1 MAKFAELHDGTKLEF
16 PDDTPESVIDG
27 VVKKHLGVSAKP
39 ETNFGENFGIGLNS
53 AAQPIVK
60 AAGMIGGMAAN
71 ALLPDGV
78 QDSIYKQMDETSKS
92 MEDYW
97 VPKDKE
103 QSFGGKVTSAV
114 STLPAQLLAMPFSP
128 FDTGKTSIDNGES
141 LMSAE
146 RNTLIDTAGNIAGAA
161 LPGAVG
167 TGLMTKLG
175 SAFGIN
181 AAQDYATKYAIQQS
195 SETEANKKQFQ
206 PTLEDSAVAGIVGA
220 PFGLA
225 GGKKAG
231 TKEPDAKPT
240 AEPLPPHQDFNRG
253 PNGEVS
259 TGELH
264 LIEVAHK
271 QASRA
276 LESNKALYKEL
287 EDAIVAGDSSP
298 ETLKALA
305 EVQIKIDHYQESI
318 NKAGEI
324 LKNPEKPV
332 STETAKAIHEDAVKA
347 AEKEQRRATAPKA
360 NLDRPLEAHPL
371 DAPMHED
378 VPEGWRAKGEFD
390 PETGE
395 ILSTPMKPDAEPT
408 KTTPI
413 EIALQKIGEAMSETK
428 EQVSKR
434 LEKAQ
439 AALDDLPNRVAKDD
453 TPGSHY
459 SALKAALEHEIQA
472 YKSMVDGKEPKVDP
486 NAPKEDPVLA
496 VQYPHPEEGK
506 VLGDAKPEPKT
517 YDQLQAE
524 QRILLDRLQ
533 SGEAVDVAGAK
544 ARVSEIADLLR
555 TMSDPNAGKTADGT
569 WTKKDASPAG
579 AKKVTV
585 DESPTYTAEE
595 YKALFGREPARAKLG
610 TEDAGTAPPDTRL
623 GNPEVVVGSMR
634 RKIASTE
641 RNIAALAKQI
651 EDDKS
656 GVNPSGGLDHGEA
669 QRRLAYLEERLVK
682 QNEALAYHLE
692 RLGPQDAK
700 FVAQVF
706 TEEVAPRKF
715 DTVADLLKE
724 NPEDPIRD
732 LDENRQLVDTMPGTD
747 VHIEKTFTPQVRAVI
762 EHLVKVTRFLNEKVY
777 FLLDTEL
784 GPAGR
789 TTHFGN
795 STVIRLNPEKMA
807 AALAENRAANGFIKY
822 MGKGKLTEALKTF
835 NTARYITH
843 ELGHA
848 LLNKYLRDTV
858 THTDDLMAISNDFN
872 KFMQDNKSKNGE
884 VKFDTNT
891 VLDAF
896 DPSMRKKYQDTFH
909 EFFAERITRK
919 LLHEHLLAAFGKSS
933 KGFVTN
939 IKKMIDASI
948 EYLYRNDIDVNRKVY
963 ADSVINDILNGSKDA
978 IAETSKQAAE
988 RVKMLE
994 NDKLILENQRA
1005 DPLAFP
1011 FYKKT
1016 LQEARSFLKEIPD
1029 MSRDSVGRDGVGDN
1043 MADSGPTPLTTKAA
1057 TELGHGVARKFFG
1070 KLGVAKVFRDNP
1082 AIQKIHWVI
1091 RDAEKVAEAINSKLW
1106 FGDVSLADWKKA
1118 LPWQKMSKV
1127 KLEDSAYHQVKNA
1140 SPKDAAVV
1148 HDLFKHG
1155 FENELDYAKNK
1166 ADNGAHLTPKQA
1178 KLYDTLA
1185 KLFNGQYEEVVKIQQ
1200 TLGKKNELPKR
1211 EGWYPAVRNGNYFVD
1226 VSFGGTTV
1234 HRQYFRSKVEA
1245 DLFKKNFKSPQHL
1258 TLSEITKR
1266 GDDTPMSDMFGG
1278 FELAQSILEQA
1289 FPSAKGDI
1297 SAALQKGITNV
1308 ITKGGKLG
1316 GHHNFRS
1323 NMSGYMG
1330 SELFHN
1336 ADERGV
1342 SFLKAI
1348 QQSVNDYSGGIRKMQ
1363 IQHYGDPL
1371 INTPNAIASLD
1382 PSTRATMQQMV
1393 DSAMNRIPKNYL
1405 EHVDSGATEAWDT
1418 VAKKVQG
1425 DVLKANGKDSANA
1438 FYNAGLEFFY
1448 LTKLMSKVIFPISQ
1462 VLTAATAIR
1471 EMSHDGGFIR
1481 PYLGVGKALT
1491 KLLIND
1497 KKLKETLY
1505 DVSQKS
1511 NTFEPQFMEALH
1523 LTSDSSKMWEGV
1535 KTYVLLNKVNEAAD
1549 SLSRMLVFASA
1560 KEMYSDLGMGEHS
1573 AIRKAQEVT
1582 DSTMV
1587 PYGKTETAPIFDNLG
1602 AVGQAIK
1609 PLQTFGQ
1616 QQLANFVSDFRAMKA
1631 TNPNSWAPMVNY
1643 ALVSSVLGGV
1653 ISVQL
1658 AQEYELYRQ
1667 FMEKHFPKYAP
1678 KSLLEIA
1685 KETPDL
1691 LDRVDVDPDMV
1702 QKAVSYGLLPALS
1715 GMDVATSMRANQ
1727 TFLTLLGAVITGNE
1741 EWYKMMPL
1749 LSDAVSKGSAV
1760 ITIGKNL
1767 AGGYTTDAEM
1777 KQAITDVMPQG
1788 HLGYLAKEL
1797 GGYNTTKFAGKEA
1810 VNTATGTPMTMAGA
1824 NSGAAVPRTPTEIAS
1839 GLLGTKSTDEKLALD
1854 TTREA
1859 TLTDKA
1865 KSARIERLYNVL
1877 ASADPKSSKAKAIMQ
1892 ELVSY
1897 GIDEKAI
1904 EARLETEAFNRHVPV
1919 DVRSIANKSGM
1930 PESKRNVEKAQR
1942 IFNFGGR

>member
-16 PDDTPESVIDG
+16 PDDTPDGVIDG

-39 ETNFGENFGIGLNS
+39 ETTWGEDFGIGLNS
-53 AAQPIVK
+53 AAQPVVK

-97 VPKDKE
+97 VPKGKE

-141 LMSAE
+141 MKSAV
-146 RNTLIDTAGNIAGAA
+146 RNTLIDTAGNVAGAA

-167 TGLMTKLG
+167 KGLVTKLG

-181 AAQDYATKYAIQQS
+181 AAQDYATKYGIQQS
-195 SETEANKKQFQ
+195 SETAANKKHFQ
-206 PTLEDSAVAGIVGA
+206 PTLEDAAVAGIVGT

-225 GGKKAG
+225 GGKKAA

-271 QASRA
+271 LASRA

-305 EVQIKIDHYQESI
+305 EVQIKIDHYQETI

-378 VPEGWRAKGEFD
+378 IPEGWRAKGEFD

-395 ILSTPMKPDAEPT
+395 ILSAPMKPDAEPA
-408 KTTPI
+408 KTSPI
-413 EIALQKIGEAMSETK
+413 EVAVQKIGEAMSETK

-434 LEKAQ
+434 LEKAL

-472 YKSMVDGKEPKVDP
+472 YKAMVEGKEPKVDP
-486 NAPKEDPVLA
+486 VADLPPWEGPNELPKQGEPV
-496 VQYPHPEEGK
+496 YGPNNPHPDTGK
-506 VLGDAKPEPKT
+506 IT
-517 YDQLQAE
+517 
-524 QRILLDRLQ
+524 
-533 SGEAVDVAGAK
+533 
-544 ARVSEIADLLR
+544 
-555 TMSDPNAGKTADGT
+555 DGT
-569 WTKKDASPAG
+569 WTKKNASPAG

-656 GVNPSGGLDHGEA
+656 GVNPSGGLDRGEA
-669 QRRLAYLEERLVK
+669 QRRLAYLEERLAK

-715 DTVADLLKE
+715 DSVADLLKE

-732 LDENRQLVDTMPGTD
+732 LDENRQLVDTMSGTD
-747 VHIEKTFTPQVRAVI
+747 IHMDKLFSPQVRAVI

-807 AALAENRAANGFIKY
+807 AALAENRVTNGFIKY

-939 IKKMIDASI
+939 IKTMIDASI

-963 ADSVINDILNGSKDA
+963 ADSIINDILNGSKDA
-978 IAETSKQAAE
+978 IAETSKQAAD

-1016 LQEARSFLKEIPD
+1016 LQETRSFLKEIPD

-1070 KLGVAKVFRDNP
+1070 KLGVAKIFRDNP
-1082 AIQKIHWVI
+1082 DIQKIHWVI

-1106 FGDVSLADWKKA
+1106 FGDVSFADWKKS

-1127 KLEDSAYHQVKNA
+1127 KLESSAYYQVKNA
-1140 SPKDAAVV
+1140 STKDAAVV
-1148 HDLFKHG
+1148 HDLFKQG
-1155 FENELDYAKNK
+1155 FESELDYAKNK

-1336 ADERGV
+1336 ADERGS

-1393 DSAMNRIPKNYL
+1393 DSAMNRISKNYL

-1643 ALVSSVLGGV
+1643 ALVSAVLGGV

-1691 LDRVDVDPDMV
+1691 LDRVDVDPVMV
-1702 QKAVSYGLLPALS
+1702 QKAVSYGLLSALS

-1727 TFLTLLGAVITGNE
+1727 TFLTLLGSVITGNE

-1749 LSDAVSKGSAV
+1749 LSDAVSITSG
-1760 ITIGKNL
+1760 IGTIGKNL

-1797 GGYNTTKFAGKEA
+1797 GGYNTTMFVDKEA

-1839 GLLGTKSTDEKLALD
+1839 GLLGTKSTAEKLALD

-1877 ASADPKSSKAKAIMQ
+1877 ASTDPKSAKAKAIMQ

-1897 GIDEKAI
+1897 GINEKAI

-1942 IFNFGGR
+1942 IFNFGGK